1 MFYFDV
7 GRINRP
13 SILSGPTRQAPWTL
27 IEAYIGYNNI
37 QRTTSRVQRS
47 SRVNNK
53 GLDVSVYR
61 IAGGCMEAAAVAAAG
76 MTFVFHTAHY
86 TFLHV
91 LLPGESFYTIA
102 AIPGPTGSGR
112 RSTRPVLPADS
123 GHCVLP
129 VPVAW
134 WCLPSGY
141 LPSVAGLSR
150 LLLHASGTPCQR
162 RRRQLSR

>member
-1 MFYFDV
+1 
-7 GRINRP
+7 
-13 SILSGPTRQAPWTL
+13 
-27 IEAYIGYNNI
+27 
-37 QRTTSRVQRS
+37 
-47 SRVNNK
+47 
-53 GLDVSVYR
+53 
-61 IAGGCMEAAAVAAAG
+61 MEAAAVAAAG